1 MVWVEIGEPNAGN
14 ESIGGKVDVD
24 FWESQESLTAIEWI
38 LRSVVGFVFLIIAAK
53 MMGQR
58 SISQLRFL
66 DFIIALTLGNIIA
79 HPLSDEHLGLKGSM
93 ITTVSIVIL
102 YITAI
107 WLSLKIPLFKQ
118 FFDPPAVTLI
128 REGKLD
134 YKSLS
139 KAKIPIEFLFA
150 ELRKSNVEDIS
161 KVAFAAWEPGGTLSV
176 FLHTAHLPA
185 TLTDLKL
192 PTQPFNLTRPLIVD
206 GHIEH
211 ALLREINKDRGWLE
225 AQIRPHLVHNVILAT
240 VDYQLTVQVHL
251 VRDP

>member
-1 MVWVEIGEPNAGN
+1 M
-14 ESIGGKVDVD
+14 D
-24 FWESQESLTAIEWI
+24 FFKSQESLSATGWI
-38 LRSVVGFVFLIIAAK
+38 LRSIVGFIFLLISAK

-93 ITTVSIVIL
+93 ITTVSLVIL
-102 YITAI
+102 YISAI
-107 WLSLKIPLFKQ
+107 WLSLKIPFLKQ

-128 REGKLD
+128 QDGKLN
-134 YKSLS
+134 YRNLS
-139 KAKIPIEFLFA
+139 KAKLPIEFLYA

-176 FLHTAHLPA
+176 FVNSAYQPVTPS
-185 TLTDLKL
+185 DLKL
-192 PTQPFNLTRPLIVD
+192 STQPFNLTKPIISD

-211 ALLREINKDRGWLE
+211 ALMREIGKDRAWLE
-225 AQIRPHLVHNVILAT
+225 NEIKPLELSKVILAT
-240 VDYQLTVQVHL
+240 VDSKLTVQVHE
-251 VRDP
+251 VRKPKTP